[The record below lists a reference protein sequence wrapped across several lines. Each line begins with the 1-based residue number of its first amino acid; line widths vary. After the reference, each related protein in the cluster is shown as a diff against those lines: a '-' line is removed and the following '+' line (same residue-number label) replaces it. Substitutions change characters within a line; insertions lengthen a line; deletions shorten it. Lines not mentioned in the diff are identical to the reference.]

1 MPVSNGIPWVQ
12 TYLGRQLRMPEFN
25 GDAIN
30 VVETATVLSRICRFG
45 GRTEVFYSV
54 AEHSVRCALFVR
66 DTGYSLFEQ
75 FYALNHEGD
84 ESLLGFDP
92 PSPLLRLT
100 PDLRQLKHAAHT
112 AYMTRY
118 GLPIE
123 MPAIVKIADAVLLST
138 EKRDLMKTAP
148 IPWYSMPN
156 PLPTAIV
163 PWSIQEAAER
173 FLCLWHEL
181 SPHGSPPSD
190 PRGKESR

>member
-1 MPVSNGIPWVQ
+1 MPISNGIPWVQ

-30 VVETATVLSRICRFG
+30 LVETATVLSRICRFG

-66 DTGYSLFEQ
+66 DAGYSLFEQ

-138 EKRDLMKTAP
+138 EKRDLMKTEP
-148 IPWYSMPN
+148 MPWYSMPN
-156 PLPTAIV
+156 PMPATIV
-163 PWSIQEAAER
+163 PWSMQEAAER
-173 FLCLWHEL
+173 FLSLWHEL

-190 PRGKESR
+190 PRGKESH

>member
-1 MPVSNGIPWVQ
+1 MPISNGIPWVQ

-30 VVETATVLSRICRFG
+30 LVETATVLSRICRFG

-66 DTGYSLFEQ
+66 DAGYSLFEQ

-138 EKRDLMKTAP
+138 EKRDLMKTEP
-148 IPWYSMPN
+148 MPWYSMPN
-156 PLPTAIV
+156 PMPATIV
-163 PWSIQEAAER
+163 PWSMQEAAER
-173 FLCLWHEL
+173 FLSLWHEL
-181 SPHGSPPSD
+181 SPHGSPPSG
-190 PRGKESR
+190 PRGKESE

>member
-1 MPVSNGIPWVQ
+1 MPISNGIPWVQ

-30 VVETATVLSRICRFG
+30 LVETATVLSRICRFG

-66 DTGYSLFEQ
+66 DAGYSLFEQ

-138 EKRDLMKTAP
+138 EKRDLMKTEP
-148 IPWYSMPN
+148 MPWYSMPN
-156 PLPTAIV
+156 LMPATIV
-163 PWSIQEAAER
+163 PWSMQEAAER
-173 FLCLWHEL
+173 FLSLWHEL

-190 PRGKESR
+190 PRGKESH

>member
-1 MPVSNGIPWVQ
+1 MPISNGIPWVQ

-30 VVETATVLSRICRFG
+30 LVETATVLSRICRFG

-66 DTGYSLFEQ
+66 DAGYSLFEQ

-138 EKRDLMKTAP
+138 EKRDLMKTEP
-148 IPWYSMPN
+148 MPWYSMPN
-156 PLPTAIV
+156 PMPATIV
-163 PWSIQEAAER
+163 PWSMQKAAER

-181 SPHGSPPSD
+181 SPHGSPPSG
-190 PRGKESR
+190 PRGKESE

>member
-1 MPVSNGIPWVQ
+1 M
-12 TYLGRQLRMPEFN
+12 
-25 GDAIN
+25 
-30 VVETATVLSRICRFG
+30 
-45 GRTEVFYSV
+45 
-54 AEHSVRCALFVR
+54 RCALFVR
-66 DTGYSLFEQ
+66 DAGYSLFEQ

-138 EKRDLMKTAP
+138 EKRDLMKTEP
-148 IPWYSMPN
+148 MPWYSMPN
-156 PLPTAIV
+156 PMPATIV
-163 PWSIQEAAER
+163 PWSMQEAAER
-173 FLCLWHEL
+173 FLSLWHEL

>member
-25 GDAIN
+25 ADAIN

-66 DTGYSLFEQ
+66 DAGYSLFEQ

-100 PDLRQLKHAAHT
+100 PDLRQLKLAAHT

-138 EKRDLMKTAP
+138 EKRDLMKTEP
-148 IPWYSMPN
+148 MPWYSMPN
-156 PLPTAIV
+156 PMPATIV
-163 PWSIQEAAER
+163 PWSMQEAAER

-181 SPHGSPPSD
+181 SPHGSPPSS